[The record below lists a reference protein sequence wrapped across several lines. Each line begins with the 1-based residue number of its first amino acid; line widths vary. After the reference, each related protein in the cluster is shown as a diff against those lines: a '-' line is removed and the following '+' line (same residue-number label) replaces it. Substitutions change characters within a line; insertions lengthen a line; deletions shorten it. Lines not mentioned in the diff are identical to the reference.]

1 MRTHDG
7 ILRLSYAHPVDDAR
21 DETGGNGSRSLFGR
35 VAGSVTGRFVDAVD
49 DVVLDNVDVDALL
62 EHIDVDRLIERIDV
76 NALLDR
82 VDTTRLLDRVD
93 VDRLLDQVDVDRLLA
108 RVDVEAFLSTVDL
121 EAIVR
126 RSGVPE
132 IVAESTG
139 RVAGSAL
146 DAARRQLVGLD
157 VLVDRVVDRVVD
169 QIFTRILRRA
179 PMPRRNGPP
188 LLEVDGPVETDGPRR
203 NVTGHYA
210 GTLSRAAALA
220 LDLTAIITSY
230 TIGYAGLDKLTELLL
245 NRQLSGDYAAPV
257 AGTLLVLWGFFYVF
271 GSLAIAGRTLGKTVV
286 GLRVTDRTGRTLG
299 IGQAA
304 VRTLA
309 LPISGFTLGAGF
321 LLAVVQRDNR
331 ALHDL
336 IGRTSVVYDWGER
349 SVQLPGPLSDFIA
362 RSEARLGGSGSTP
375 SDPPS

>member
-1 MRTHDG
+1 MER
-7 ILRLSYAHPVDDAR
+7 ILRLSYARAVSDAP
-21 DETGGNGSRSLFGR
+21 DETAGQPGGRSLLGR
-35 VAGSVTGRFVDAVD
+35 MAGSVTGRLVDAVD
-49 DVVLDNVDVDALL
+49 DVVLDNVDLDAVL
-62 EHIDVDRLIERIDV
+62 ERIDVDRLLDRIDV
-76 NALLDR
+76 NRVLDR

-108 RVDVEAFLSTVDL
+108 RVDVEAFLEGVDL

-126 RSGVPE
+126 RSGVPD

-146 DAARRQLVGLD
+146 DVARRQLVGLD
-157 VLVDRVVDRVVD
+157 VLVDKVVDRGVD
-169 QIFTRILRRA
+169 QIFTRVLRRP

-210 GTLSRAAALA
+210 GTLSRAAAVA
-220 LDLTAIITSY
+220 LDITAVITSY
-230 TIGYAGLDKLTELLL
+230 TIGYAGLDKLTQALL
-245 NRQLSGDYAAPV
+245 NRQLSGDYAAPFAATV
-257 AGTLLVLWGFFYVF
+257 LVLWGFFYVF

-299 IGQAA
+299 VGQAA

-309 LPISGFTLGAGF
+309 LPFSVLTLGAGF
-321 LLAVVQRDNR
+321 AIAIVQRDNR

-336 IGRTSVVYDWGER
+336 IARTSVVYDWGER

-362 RSEARLGGSGSTP
+362 RSEARLDAGRKP
-375 SDPPS
+375 LA